1 MDTIP
6 DGTLEKELKKYLT
19 LDKEKN
25 VYFHA
30 LKITDWTN
38 KMFDVMKNTLGKS
51 FFTTDKVIPSDFF
64 QTMFDTMASSI
75 EDSHI

>member
-1 MDTIP
+1 
-6 DGTLEKELKKYLT
+6 
-19 LDKEKN
+19 
-25 VYFHA
+25 
-30 LKITDWTN
+30 
-38 KMFDVMKNTLGKS
+38 MFDVMKNTLGKS